1 MTIHIAAPGNAVNF
15 PVARV
20 MAHPGSRGAA
30 NDNIGNESSD
40 LMLYAALRHFSEF
53 GLSAPRE
60 ARAQAKAA
68 FFAGDRKSY
77 DWWLEICR
85 RLDKRMARELS
96 SEAES
101 KTENTSV

>member
-1 MTIHIAAPGNAVNF
+1 MTIHFAAARNATNS

-20 MAHPGSRGAA
+20 MKCPKSRRPA
-30 NDNIGNESSD
+30 NDVDTATSD
-40 LMLYAALRHFSEF
+40 LMLYAALRHFSEY
-53 GLSAPRE
+53 GLSAPQE

-96 SEAES
+96 SETES
-101 KTENTSV
+101 TRA